1 MSRFGMEYISGLFVF
16 MFGTWEH
23 PLPCSTGGFS
33 GFDGITENNEQE
45 ITPCGK
51 SMDFFVVFY

>member
-45 ITPCGK
+45 ITPSCSEK
-51 SMDFFVVFY
+51 RRN